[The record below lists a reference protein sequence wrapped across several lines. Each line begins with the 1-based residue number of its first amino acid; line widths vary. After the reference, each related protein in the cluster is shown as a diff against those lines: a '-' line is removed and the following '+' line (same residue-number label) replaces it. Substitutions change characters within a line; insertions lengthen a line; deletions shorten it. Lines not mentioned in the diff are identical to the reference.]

1 MSDHEDVTN
10 TQKKAKS
17 PEVLKQLR
25 RSAKANLTRLLNKIE
40 AKVKSL
46 SSSDVIAILRE
57 NLTEQKDQT
66 LLYHTKYVDSACLND
81 EQRIE
86 ARWAARV
93 DDSAIATYKLIDDYL
108 GSIITPEADPPS
120 TQDGSPNG
128 SQNFTQ
134 GDQTIDSSHAEAK
147 RKRIATE
154 KALQEAEREDE
165 EYAGQAAEKTRKLQ
179 ADVHKRSV
187 KTETL
192 GVRDETNHPATNHA
206 SLQPPQKIVLPATE
220 QSRSS
225 RHTEAKPNARFST
238 QPVTHYTSVEDSS
251 RHLPPNP

>member
-134 GDQTIDSSHAEAK
+134 VTRRSTVVMLKPREKELRQRKPSKRLNEKTKSTLVKPLK
-147 RKRIATE
+147 RK
-154 KALQEAEREDE
+154 
-165 EYAGQAAEKTRKLQ
+165 GNSKLTFTKE
-179 ADVHKRSV
+179 V
-187 KTETL
+187 
-192 GVRDETNHPATNHA
+192 
-206 SLQPPQKIVLPATE
+206 
-220 QSRSS
+220 
-225 RHTEAKPNARFST
+225 
-238 QPVTHYTSVEDSS
+238 
-251 RHLPPNP
+251 